1 MDVFMVVVFERW
13 SRMNSCEFP
22 PTALPLYCLL
32 AQLTDS
38 LLCSVNAIIYYRQWY
53 LHVSMKVP
61 SFFGVIICVCMCTY
75 FAIYVHILCGGII
88 KWLFVDNLAF

>member
-61 SFFGVIICVCMCTY
+61 SFFGVIICVCMFTY
-75 FAIYVHILCGGII
+75 FAIHVHILCDGII
-88 KWLFVDNLAF
+88 SVFVDNLAF